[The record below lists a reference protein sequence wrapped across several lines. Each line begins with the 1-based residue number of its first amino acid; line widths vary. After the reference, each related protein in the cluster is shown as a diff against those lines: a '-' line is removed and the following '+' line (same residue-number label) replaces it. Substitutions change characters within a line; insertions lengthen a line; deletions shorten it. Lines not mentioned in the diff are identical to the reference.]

1 MKIKITPTNVETR
14 LLKCIKSY
22 VETDGYEESE
32 ETQFNSGE
40 LHLGCSIHCS
50 REHYEPTLL
59 MVLDDEGIL
68 IASNSKELTPDAIVG
83 NDQLELV
90 CHEYNN
96 TGKLPSQIKITQLL
110 KNGSYGS

>member
-1 MKIKITPTNVETR
+1 MEIRIAKTSEETK

-22 VETDGYEESE
+22 IETDGYEESG
-32 ETQFNSGE
+32 ETHIKSGE

-50 REHYEPTLL
+50 REHYEPMLL
-59 MVLDDEGIL
+59 MVLDDEGVL
-68 IASNSKELTPDAIVG
+68 IASNSRELTPDAIVG
-83 NDQLELV
+83 NDQLESV

-96 TGKLPSQIKITQLL
+96 TGKLPSQIKVTQLL